1 MFKLL
6 IPTDFSDSAL
16 KATEYG
22 LGLAGALKSEVLLF
36 HATGLPM
43 LQSTEDVELLASR
56 DLERMENEQLARVK
70 YQMKQLH
77 PEVIVSV
84 NSTTGFAVEEIKN
97 ACNENNIDLVVMG
110 TKGAGGLK
118 EVLVGSNTG
127 SLIHSTDCPVLAV
140 PEEAVFKGLNHI
152 VFATNML
159 KDDIQSIRNIIRL
172 FGSMQPKITLLH
184 IEDGHQ
190 RDAEAAVTNWFRTEV
205 LPTINYPSLEVEVI
219 PETDIIKTLHTFLD
233 DHKADLLVTA
243 TRKRNLI
250 ERIFDRSITHKLV
263 YHTHIPLLALH
274 THGTKGEMVL

>member
-1 MFKLL
+1 
-6 IPTDFSDSAL
+6 
-16 KATEYG
+16 
-22 LGLAGALKSEVLLF
+22 
-36 HATGLPM
+36 
-43 LQSTEDVELLASR
+43 
-56 DLERMENEQLARVK
+56 
-70 YQMKQLH
+70 
-77 PEVIVSV
+77 
-84 NSTTGFAVEEIKN
+84 VEEIKN